1 MTALSNA
8 DALLVAVPMIGTLV
22 VGYFRLD
29 ELFGKP
35 RKRQGRG
42 HQLAGMDDKGR
53 VTCLDPDGTAVTS
66 SGAVVTP
73 TTKGVV
79 RRERPQAERV
89 SSADRV

>member
-1 MTALSNA
+1 MAVLSNA

-42 HQLAGMDDKGR
+42 HQLAGMDDKGC
-53 VTCLDPDGTAVTS
+53 VTCLDPDGTAVTR

-73 TTKGVV
+73 TAKGVV
-79 RRERPQAERV
+79 RRARPQAERV
-89 SSADRV
+89 S